1 MSDSE
6 EENYCFFGKPLQ
18 PYDDDAFPK
27 KKPISVEDQIAT
39 DAQGRRRFHGAF
51 TGGFSAG
58 FYNTVGS
65 LEGWTPSEF
74 KSTRQ
79 DKAQNKSQKPEDFM
93 DDEDIGEFGIAP
105 QTVRATSDYSTSKK
119 RKRQAFSDGPI
130 PGEPVLHSLLTSGNE
145 TIGYLLLKNIGLKD
159 RTNVQEQ
166 EVSSEDKVYGCEM
179 PKTYEISRNDDINQ
193 YVIPDIYKEFLQKPK
208 DNSFGLGYVGLD
220 KSHVN
225 LFTSSKL
232 VIRERNKKKVS
243 ISGQAFGV
251 GAFEDDDEDI
261 YVKDDMSKYDFE
273 LTSEKMSKKES
284 LSKNE
289 ETVFDDFIISKNLLP
304 PKDVFLPPTIPH
316 SFTGKHKVKRSRFEP
331 LPLETETP
339 DRKDMNPEVRAK
351 YLGEPTNT
359 TTSGSVPSVSNN
371 ASTPGSKTE
380 AAKCDTPKEEDKKEE
395 DLEANTQKKFNLFSV
410 SATDLVFDRFVS
422 ASKPEDPS
430 NILEVIEKTE
440 TTHGTQEMRDAA
452 RMKMFGPL
460 TRISADWQPSSLL
473 CKRFNVPEPH
483 VDELNASRNKK
494 RTRNLIFEYEKFSD
508 ASSDLKPGLTIKESE
523 EETVKNDTNEVI
535 ETEESSTAAQPNT
548 DEPAGSKEG
557 DKTEESIE
565 EAAPKDITE
574 KIDVNKN
581 IDLFKAVFLSSSESE
596 GEEDEKEKTNKDTE
610 MKSSVLSD
618 NLLPKI
624 KPLKEG
630 ILSNMDFSIFEKSND
645 SNKEI
650 NVEDSRP
657 SSTNVI
663 PQTGES
669 SYGPSLP
676 EKLTSK
682 STDQTVIKYDD
693 NDSDE
698 WVEKPARDKKN
709 KSSHKKKHKNKKSS
723 HKKKHKHSKQR

>member
-1 MSDSE
+1 M
-6 EENYCFFGKPLQ
+6 
-18 PYDDDAFPK
+18 
-27 KKPISVEDQIAT
+27 
-39 DAQGRRRFHGAF
+39 
-51 TGGFSAG
+51 
-58 FYNTVGS
+58 
-65 LEGWTPSEF
+65 
-74 KSTRQ
+74 
-79 DKAQNKSQKPEDFM
+79 
-93 DDEDIGEFGIAP
+93 
-105 QTVRATSDYSTSKK
+105 
-119 RKRQAFSDGPI
+119 
-130 PGEPVLHSLLTSGNE
+130 LL
-145 TIGYLLLKNIGLKD
+145 
-159 RTNVQEQ
+159 
-166 EVSSEDKVYGCEM
+166 
-179 PKTYEISRNDDINQ
+179 
-193 YVIPDIYKEFLQKPK
+193 FL
-208 DNSFGLGYVGLD
+208 
-220 KSHVN
+220 
-225 LFTSSKL
+225 
-232 VIRERNKKKVS
+232 
-243 ISGQAFGV
+243 
-251 GAFEDDDEDI
+251 
-261 YVKDDMSKYDFE
+261 
-273 LTSEKMSKKES
+273 
-284 LSKNE
+284 
-289 ETVFDDFIISKNLLP
+289 
-304 PKDVFLPPTIPH
+304 
-316 SFTGKHKVKRSRFEP
+316 
-331 LPLETETP
+331 
-339 DRKDMNPEVRAK
+339 
-351 YLGEPTNT
+351 
-359 TTSGSVPSVSNN
+359 
-371 ASTPGSKTE
+371 
-380 AAKCDTPKEEDKKEE
+380 
-395 DLEANTQKKFNLFSV
+395 
-410 SATDLVFDRFVS
+410 FVS
-422 ASKPEDPS
+422 
-430 NILEVIEKTE
+430 
-440 TTHGTQEMRDAA
+440 
-452 RMKMFGPL
+452 
-460 TRISADWQPSSLL
+460 
-473 CKRFNVPEPH
+473 
-483 VDELNASRNKK
+483 ELNASRNKK

-535 ETEESSTAAQPNT
+535 ETEEGSTAAQPNA

-663 PQTGES
+663 PQRGES

-676 EKLTSK
+676 EKLPSK